1 MPDPIVIIGG
11 GFAGAEVARQV
22 QGRLPHGQEVI
33 LFSRENHLCYTPLL
47 AEVVGAS
54 ISATHVVAPVR
65 QFARHVTCR
74 TAAVTAIDLAARQV
88 TYQLG
93 DAYTARQK
101 YAHLVLACGSVTHLD
116 VMPGMAAHGKPLKT
130 LGDALLL
137 RNHVIG
143 MLERAE
149 AEPDPAKRKNLVTF
163 VVVGGGFSGVE
174 VAGEV
179 FDLVSASRKYYRRL
193 RETRPRV
200 VLVHSRDHLLP
211 ELPAKLGDF
220 AQRKMEARGIEVI
233 LNTRAQAVTD
243 YGVR

>member
-11 GFAGAEVARQV
+11 GFAGAELARQLH
-22 QGRLPHGQEVI
+22 GRVPHDQEII
-33 LFSRENHLCYTPLL
+33 LFSRENHICYTPLL

-54 ISATHVVAPVR
+54 IEATHVVAPVR

-74 TAAVTAIDLAARQV
+74 TAIVTAIDLARREV

-93 DAYTARQK
+93 DGLSATQK
-101 YAHLVLACGSVTHLD
+101 YGHLVLACGSVTHLD

-143 MLERAE
+143 MLEQAE
-149 AEPDPAKRKNLVTF
+149 AEPDPERRKNLVTF

-179 FDLVSASRKYYRRL
+179 FDLVSTSRKYYRSL
-193 RETRPRV
+193 RQTPPRV

-211 ELPAKLGDF
+211 EMPIKLGDF
-220 AQRKMEARGIEVI
+220 AQRKMTARGIEFI
-233 LNTRAQAVTD
+233 
-243 YGVR
+243 